1 MGWSLRKSFKLGPTR
16 LNVSSRGVG
25 YSVGVRGLRVG
36 SRAGGGNY
44 VSAGRGML
52 RYQSNL
58 GPSSPSS
65 SYSAS
70 SGPSSSGA
78 SGAFLG
84 CMGLFGLFFLAIG
97 LLAFMGSRVGT
108 DRSVPVVMAVV
119 GAGLVIAPF
128 LLWMQARKKRA
139 EQAAKQQALDDY
151 VSAARAL
158 AESPKPV
165 ESDARHVLSLRREVA
180 GIPEDLGDEFKTSY
194 REAVA
199 EAVADQ
205 HVTPEEQS
213 RLALIARG
221 LSLERAAVKEANRAG
236 FLEGVL
242 ALIKDCKLTEAEEA
256 KIEQM
261 RVAFGV
267 DPKEVKSQLG
277 KVDELKRAR
286 IIDETEELLPIDS
299 GVKLKTDEVCYYMTP
314 VTEMKHRVVRTW
326 VEDGEKQTERALEA
340 ERAGDLYVTNE
351 RLLFVTE
358 GTVSIKSDSIMKI
371 YVEPKP
377 GATSEAV
384 ALTVDGRKT
393 PHYFDAPEPFVLLAH
408 ILHVAKRRRKDW
420 AAGKAKEE
428 GGA

>member
-16 LNVSSRGVG
+16 LNVSSRGIG
-25 YSVGVRGLRVG
+25 YSVGVRGLRIG
-36 SRAGGGNY
+36 ARAGGRGY
-44 VSAGRGML
+44 VSGGRGML
-52 RYQSNL
+52 RFQSNL
-58 GPSSPSS
+58 GSSSSSAS
-65 SYSAS
+65 SYSTPFGS
-70 SGPSSSGA
+70 SSSGT
-78 SGAFLG
+78 SGAFIG
-84 CMGLFGLFFLAIG
+84 CLGLFGLFFFAIG
-97 LLAFMGSRVGT
+97 AIAFAGTRVGS
-108 DRSVPVVMAVV
+108 DRSVPVIIALIGAGFVV
-119 GAGLVIAPF
+119 GAVW
-128 LLWMQARKKRA
+128 LWLNARRKRS
-139 EQAAKQQALDDY
+139 ELAAKQQALDDY

-158 AESPKPV
+158 AESPKLV
-165 ESDARHVLSLRREVA
+165 ESDVRHVLSLRREVS
-180 GIPEDLGDEFKTSY
+180 GIPEDLGDEFKTAY

-205 HVTPEEQS
+205 HVTPQEQG

-221 LSLERAAVKEANRAG
+221 LSLPRDAVKEANRAG

-242 ALIKDCKLTEAEEA
+242 ALIKDCKLTETEEG

-261 RVAFGV
+261 RVAFAV
-267 DPKEVKSQLG
+267 NPAEVKAQLA

-286 IIDETEELLPIDS
+286 VIDETEELLPIDS

-314 VTEMKHRVVRTW
+314 VTEMKHRVVRAW

-340 ERAGDLYVTNE
+340 ERSGDLYVTSE

-408 ILHVAKRRRKDW
+408 ILHVAKRRRK
-420 AAGKAKEE
+420 
-428 GGA
+428 GGAAEAQE